1 MCAASQAAE
10 YLRVFRAK
18 QIASSSVQW
27 STGTEMNCSC
37 AEGITTHGFLTE
49 FPTDLAAA
57 VVQVFAAHGWDL
69 ALPVAASPP
78 QIPENPLVRMPA
90 SRDVLHAHL

>member
-49 FPTDLAAA
+49 GLAEA
-57 VVQVFAAHGWDL
+57 VVHVFAAHGWDL
-69 ALPVAASPP
+69 ALPVAASPL
-78 QIPENPLVRMPA
+78 QIPENPLVRKPA
-90 SRDVLHAHL
+90 SRDALHARL